1 MNNELIAIQK
11 ECGRRQKEL
20 AHTIDG
26 RARTAAAIDNRGWCN
41 LHMPELVL
49 NYKSKCDE
57 YWRHYKL
64 WFGPVPE
71 NPVEREIDD
80 QIHEAAV
87 YKIGRF
93 AFMLVETIAAAVL
106 AAIFFN
112 APRLIAAIIGV
123 VLAGL
128 LGAAAAAVV
137 IRWVRHMAAE
147 QPTKQ
152 MERITRGLLV
162 LGLLCLGAI
171 VAALSILRGGG
182 IAGGGFLFSMATTA
196 VTLLAPLCAGLCGCA
211 ADLLLWS
218 KRLCADMRWIRSL
231 ARNLDHLL
239 TTSERSIPPGPGA
252 GAPPNPV
259 SRVLKAIGP
268 AAAAAI
274 LAIAAL
280 FGAPAIS
287 RAADL
292 PVYLYTDVSPSA
304 RAGEVI
310 HILKNFSNRLSNYE
324 GTDTLV
330 VSVIPFFED
339 PFMATPTVMV
349 SIPGNR
355 PAACPMAGPD
365 NEIAKLSRS
374 YAETARR
381 DAARQ
386 CDEFRAKAR
395 REAAL
400 QRSAEIAKLTEAI
413 DRLSGLKLPGRCTA
427 VNAMIRRAVRESPN
441 GISIVVSD
449 LENSCASQGLPTNL
463 QRENQI
469 FLIPV
474 SSQQHPIEE
483 GFDSIQARFARTMP
497 WAQVI
502 EAFRLEIIIDSIS
515 HPESRI
521 AARH

>member
-64 WFGPVPE
+64 WFGTVPE

-355 PAACPMAGPD
+355 PAACPM
-365 NEIAKLSRS
+365 
-374 YAETARR
+374 
-381 DAARQ
+381 
-386 CDEFRAKAR
+386 
-395 REAAL
+395 
-400 QRSAEIAKLTEAI
+400 
-413 DRLSGLKLPGRCTA
+413 
-427 VNAMIRRAVRESPN
+427 
-441 GISIVVSD
+441 
-449 LENSCASQGLPTNL
+449 
-463 QRENQI
+463 
-469 FLIPV
+469 
-474 SSQQHPIEE
+474 
-483 GFDSIQARFARTMP
+483 
-497 WAQVI
+497 
-502 EAFRLEIIIDSIS
+502 
-515 HPESRI
+515 
-521 AARH
+521 